1 MNWGHLREYIDP
13 AGWRGENFYVGELG
27 KGLQPALGQQLMARG
42 VKGFFTL
49 IWGRLVEV
57 AGYSAMGSQG
67 KLDYFYGV
75 GMQEFLIG
83 VGPLKKTISSV

>member
-1 MNWGHLREYIDP
+1 MNGGHLRGYIDP

-42 VKGFFTL
+42 VKGFLTL
-49 IWGRLVEV
+49 IWGRLAEV

-67 KLDYFYGV
+67 RLDHFYVV
-75 GMQEFLIG
+75 GMQGFLIG
-83 VGPLKKTISSV
+83 VGQLKQTISSV